1 MLSVEDVAVRFGDV
15 LALDGASL
23 QVGPGEVVAVLGPS
37 GSGKSTLLRAIAG
50 LESLAGGRILFQG
63 QDLGDVPVHER
74 GFGLMFQG
82 YALFPHMTVAANVA
96 FGLRMQDQ
104 NTAEIETRVKEVLG
118 WVGLERFGERR
129 VDRLSGGEQQRVAL
143 ARTLAP
149 RPRLV
154 MLDEPV
160 GALDRMLRERL
171 VEDIAELLD
180 RQGAAALYVTHD
192 HDEARAI
199 ADRVAVML
207 AGKVIQIGT
216 YAELEAS
223 PATPWVAEF
232 LGTKTKPQTEDE
244 T

>member
-1 MLSVEDVAVRFGDV
+1 
-15 LALDGASL
+15 
-23 QVGPGEVVAVLGPS
+23 
-37 GSGKSTLLRAIAG
+37 
-50 LESLAGGRILFQG
+50 
-63 QDLGDVPVHER
+63 
-74 GFGLMFQG
+74 
-82 YALFPHMTVAANVA
+82 
-96 FGLRMQDQ
+96 MQDK
-104 NTAEIETRVKEVLG
+104 NNAEIEARVNEVLG

-171 VEDIAELLD
+171 VDDIGELLD

-223 PATPWVAEF
+223 PATPWVAKF
-232 LGTKTKPQTEDE
+232 LGTKTKAQTEDE